1 MRNNTLTSLSHRL
14 SALTRRS
21 PERARFRTQE
31 GDKEFEMAT
40 ADERMQILRM
50 IENRQISA
58 EEGARLLSAL
68 EDKPGP
74 EAPPP
79 PSPQTRGRWLNVCV
93 TDQRSGKRKVNVRI
107 PLSLVDVGLKLG
119 AKFSPVGLEGLD
131 MNQIMSAVKAGGM
144 GKIVD
149 VEDEE
154 DGEHVEIYV
163 E

>member
-1 MRNNTLTSLSHRL
+1 
-14 SALTRRS
+14 
-21 PERARFRTQE
+21 
-31 GDKEFEMAT
+31 
-40 ADERMQILRM
+40 MQILRM

-68 EDKPGP
+68 EDKPG
-74 EAPPP
+74 ADALPP
-79 PSPQTRGRWLNVCV
+79 PSPQTRGRWLNVRV

-119 AKFSPVGLEGLD
+119 AKFSPVGIEGLD
-131 MNQIMSAVKAGGM
+131 MNQIMAAVKAGGT

-149 VEDEE
+149 VEDEM
-154 DGEHVEIYV
+154 DGEHVEIYI

>member
-1 MRNNTLTSLSHRL
+1 
-14 SALTRRS
+14 
-21 PERARFRTQE
+21 
-31 GDKEFEMAT
+31 MAT

-74 EAPPP
+74 ESPPP
-79 PSPQTRGRWLNVCV
+79 PSPQTRGRWLNVRV
-93 TDQRSGKRKVNVRI
+93 TDQRTGKRKVNVRI

>member
-1 MRNNTLTSLSHRL
+1 
-14 SALTRRS
+14 
-21 PERARFRTQE
+21 
-31 GDKEFEMAT
+31 MAT
-40 ADERMQILRM
+40 AEERIQILKM

-68 EDKPGP
+68 EDKPAP
-74 EAPPP
+74 ELPPP
-79 PSPQTRGRWLNVCV
+79 PSPNTRGRWLRVRV
-93 TDQRSGKRKVNVRI
+93 TDLQTGKRKVNVNI
-107 PLSLVDVGLKLG
+107 PLSLVDIGLKMG

-131 MNQIMSAVKAGGM
+131 MNQIMTAVKTGGT

>member
-1 MRNNTLTSLSHRL
+1 
-14 SALTRRS
+14 
-21 PERARFRTQE
+21 
-31 GDKEFEMAT
+31 MAT
-40 ADERMQILRM
+40 ADERIQILRM

-58 EEGARLLSAL
+58 EEGARLLAAL
-68 EDKPGP
+68 EDKPSP
-74 EAPPP
+74 ELTPP
-79 PSPQTRGRWLNVCV
+79 PSPQTRGRWLNVRV

-119 AKFSPVGLEGLD
+119 AKFSPVGMEGLD
-131 MNQIMSAVKAGGM
+131 MGQIMAAVKAGGT

-154 DGEHVEIYV
+154 DGEHVEVYI

>member
-1 MRNNTLTSLSHRL
+1 
-14 SALTRRS
+14 
-21 PERARFRTQE
+21 
-31 GDKEFEMAT
+31 MAT

-58 EEGARLLSAL
+58 EEGSRLLAAL
-68 EDKPGP
+68 EEKPSP
-74 EAPPP
+74 ELAPP
-79 PSPQTRGRWLNVCV
+79 PSPQTRGRWLNVRV
-93 TDQRSGKRKVNVRI
+93 TDQRTGRRKVNVRI

-119 AKFSPVGLEGLD
+119 AKFSPVGVEGLD
-131 MNQIMSAVKAGGM
+131 MNQIMAAVKSGGT

-154 DGEHVEIYV
+154 DGEHVEVYI

>member
-1 MRNNTLTSLSHRL
+1 
-14 SALTRRS
+14 
-21 PERARFRTQE
+21 
-31 GDKEFEMAT
+31 MAT

-68 EDKPGP
+68 ENKPGT
-74 EAPPP
+74 ETPP
-79 PSPQTRGRWLNVCV
+79 PSPQTRGRWLTVRV

>member
-1 MRNNTLTSLSHRL
+1 MGTFD
-14 SALTRRS
+14 SAFALVKRGSKSAIQALASKGERENWNRS
-21 PERARFRTQE
+21 S
-31 GDKEFEMAT
+31 KMAT

-58 EEGARLLSAL
+58 EEGARLLAAL
-68 EDKPGP
+68 EDKPNP
-74 EAPPP
+74 ELPPP
-79 PSPQTRGRWLNVCV
+79 PSPQTRGRWLNVRV

-119 AKFSPVGLEGLD
+119 AKFSPVGIEGLD
-131 MNQIMSAVKAGGM
+131 VNQIMAAVKAGGM

-149 VEDEE
+149 VEDEV
-154 DGEHVEIYV
+154 DGEHVEVYI